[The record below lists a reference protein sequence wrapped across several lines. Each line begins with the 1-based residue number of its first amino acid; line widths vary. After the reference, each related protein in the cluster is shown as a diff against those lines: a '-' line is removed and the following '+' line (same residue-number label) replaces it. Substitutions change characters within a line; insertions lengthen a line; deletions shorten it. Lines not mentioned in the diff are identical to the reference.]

1 MLNGVC
7 SVFAYDKGNG
17 IEVLMGYDVDD
28 DKVYMITSDVAIKGY
43 EARHDKI
50 NELVT
55 YPYAPWWF
63 VPSYESDRDL
73 WDRVVLQRDENLLP
87 YLDNVKLDRVG
98 QVLGAFECYRND
110 TIDAL
115 RKIGVKEYDIEE
127 LLENI

>member
-1 MLNGVC
+1 MLNGIC

-17 IEVLMGYDVDD
+17 IEVLMGYDADD

-63 VPSYESDRDL
+63 VPSYESDGEL
-73 WDRVVLQRDENLLP
+73 WEAIVLKREERLP
-87 YLDNVKLDRVG
+87 YLSSRALDKVG
-98 QVLGAFECYRND
+98 QIIGAYRVYKEDVL
-110 TIDAL
+110 DAL
-115 RKIGVKEYDIEE
+115 RKLGVREEDLEE
-127 LLENI
+127 LLK

>member
-1 MLNGVC
+1 MLNSIC

-17 IEVLMGYDVDD
+17 IEVLMGYDVED

-63 VPSYESDRDL
+63 VPSYESDGEL
-73 WDRVVLQRDENLLP
+73 WEAIVLKREKRLP
-87 YLDNVKLDRVG
+87 YLSSRALDKVG
-98 QVLGAFECYRND
+98 QIIGAYQVYKEDVL
-110 TIDAL
+110 DAL
-115 RKIGVKEYDIEE
+115 RKLGVREEDLEE
-127 LLENI
+127 LLK